1 MASDK
6 RVEGIQEIVHLR
18 VLVLGLSRRIW
29 GNELLRSSSASAF
42 LVSHQNYSQ
51 H

>member
-29 GNELLRSSSASAF
+29 GNELLAGGPALPVLF
-42 LVSHQNYSQ
+42 
-51 H
+51 